1 MMQDTLYK
9 KKFSAL
15 PGLNSPARLIR
26 EFVKPDSIVPGAPG
40 AGSLSEGQKEE
51 KSSRVPQSKPYQG

>member
-51 KSSRVPQSKPYQG
+51 KSP